1 MKNRLILTAIAALT
15 IVNSIAAA
23 RSSAPPAASLQMP
36 VKEITVFKDGHV
48 FVLHEGAVQTD
59 DSGNVL
65 MDYLPSPVIGTF
77 WPYSSNKN
85 VKLLS
90 VLAGQHRV
98 NVERTALS
106 LRELLEANSG
116 AQALIT
122 EQNGPVYSATILGIP
137 SRVPDESETNGASG
151 SGLRP
156 SQKGDV
162 ILVKTADGTKVVPLS
177 RIQDVTFLA
186 SPNARWTNEEIRNRL
201 LLKLDWGRT
210 NPEKTAG
217 VGMVYLQKG
226 VRWIPSYKVTIDGS
240 GNAAV
245 KLQATLLNELTDL
258 EDVTA
263 NLVIGVP
270 TFAFKETVDPISLQQ
285 SVAQLSQHFRQ
296 NERTAYAF
304 SNAIMTQTVSPV
316 ENLTP
321 AERSRS
327 SQPPT
332 VDLGPDSPE
341 SAKSED
347 LFVFTIRHI
356 TLKKGERMVIP
367 IAEYPLKYE
376 DIFTL
381 DLPFAPP
388 VEITRNFDVRQQSEL
403 ARLFNAPKVIHKIR
417 LTNKSIYPLTTAPA
431 LIVRGD
437 RVLAQGLM
445 TYTGI
450 GGSCDLAVT
459 DAVDI
464 QVNKT
469 DTETRRIPNAVRWQ
483 NNDYARV
490 ELAGT
495 IRLTNRRGEA
505 IRLEVT
511 RHVLGNVD
519 TANNDAKVEKI
530 NMFEDSRFLPS
541 GDYPVWWHWYSWPYW
556 WRHFN
561 GVGRVRWETRLEDGK
576 SIDLDY
582 TWHYYW
588 R

>member
-1 MKNRLILTAIAALT
+1 MKKPLILTAIAALT
-15 IVNSIAAA
+15 IVNSIAAT
-23 RSSAPPAASLQMP
+23 RPAALPAAPAQMP

-48 FVLHEGAVQTD
+48 FVLHEGAMHTD

-85 VKLLS
+85 VKLTS

-98 NVERTALS
+98 NVERTALN
-106 LRELLEANSG
+106 LRELLEANTGS
-116 AQALIT
+116 QAIIT
-122 EQNGPVYSATILGIP
+122 EQNGPSYSATILGIP
-137 SRVPDESETNGASG
+137 SRVPDESETNGVVG
-151 SGLRP
+151 SGLKP

-162 ILVKTADGTKVVPLS
+162 ILVKTADGTKVVPLG
-177 RIQDVTFLA
+177 RIQDVTFLS
-186 SPNARWTNEEIRNRL
+186 SPNARWTSEEIRNRL
-201 LLKLDWGRT
+201 MLKLDWGRS
-210 NPEKTAG
+210 NPEKTADI
-217 VGMVYLQKG
+217 GMVYLQRG
-226 VRWIPSYKVTIDGS
+226 VRWIPGYKITIDGS
-240 GNAAV
+240 GNAMV

-304 SNAIMTQTVSPV
+304 SNAIMTQTASQVENRAPV
-316 ENLTP
+316 E
-321 AERSRS
+321 R
-327 SQPPT
+327 PPT
-332 VDLGPDSPE
+332 MDLGPDTPE

-347 LFVFTIRHI
+347 LFVFTVRHI

-376 DIFTL
+376 DVFTL

-431 LIVRGD
+431 LVVRGD

-445 TYTGI
+445 TYTGV
-450 GGSCDLAVT
+450 GGSCDLSLT

-464 QVNKT
+464 QVTKT

-483 NNDYARV
+483 NDDYARV

-505 IRLEVT
+505 IRLEIT

-519 TANNDAKVEKI
+519 AADNDAKMEKA
-530 NMFEDSRFLPS
+530 NVFEDHRFLPS
-541 GDYPVWWHWYSWPYW
+541 GDYPVWWYWYNWPYW

-561 GVGRVRWETRLEDGK
+561 GVGRIRWETRLEDGK
-576 SIDLDY
+576 SVDLGY